1 MSEHDDKYEL
11 LISSAI
17 AALEEL
23 RKFEN
28 RSSSYPWAESFR
40 NQIEFIKTH
49 AENRKNPVKE
59 LSNRKTF
66 NYGIVASRDLTSP
79 DEEVLKDK
87 LDDVTE
93 NLQNVW
99 DD

>member
-1 MSEHDDKYEL
+1 MSEYNEKYDSL
-11 LISSAI
+11 VSSAV

-23 RKFEN
+23 KKFEN
-28 RSSSYPWAESFR
+28 QSSSYPWVESVK

-79 DEEVLKDK
+79 DEEILKDK